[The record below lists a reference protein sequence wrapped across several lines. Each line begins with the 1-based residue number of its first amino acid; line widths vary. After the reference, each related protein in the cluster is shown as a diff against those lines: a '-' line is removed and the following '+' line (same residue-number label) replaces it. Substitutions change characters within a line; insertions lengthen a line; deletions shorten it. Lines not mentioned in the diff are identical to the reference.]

1 MSQAEPQIAQ
11 TAQAGAPAR
20 QVMETEGLRSMTRP
34 DRLTRLFMAIIAFAE
49 RLNLKYAVHGNPCV
63 YDNAEF
69 PWVAAVER
77 NWRAIRRELDAV
89 LQRRAELPP
98 IQDLTADVGSITKDA
113 GWKVFVL
120 TAYGMTAERNARL
133 CPETWRS
140 VRQIPGLKT
149 AMFSV
154 FEPGKRLPPHRGP
167 YNGVLRFHL
176 GLLVPEDERI
186 GIRIGTEVRH
196 WREGEGLVFD
206 DAYEHEAWN
215 ESDQARVVLF
225 VDFVKPL
232 RFPANLVNATLLRLA
247 AFTPFI
253 REGNDNLQG
262 WEREF
267 HRAK

>member
-1 MSQAEPQIAQ
+1 MGGSGGAQ
-11 TAQAGAPAR
+11 LAGDP
-20 QVMETEGLRSMTRP
+20 
-34 DRLTRLFMAIIAFAE
+34 
-49 RLNLKYAVHGNPCV
+49 
-63 YDNAEF
+63 
-69 PWVAAVER
+69 
-77 NWRAIRRELDAV
+77 RELEAV

-98 IQDLTADVGSITKDA
+98 IQDLTADVGSITKDQ

-120 TAYGMTAERNARL
+120 TAYGMTAERNTRL

-154 FEPGKRLPPHRGP
+154 FEPGKRLPAHRGP

-186 GIRIGTEVRH
+186 GIRIGPEVRH
-196 WREGEGLVFD
+196 WQEGKGLVFY

-215 ESDQARVVLF
+215 ESDHARVVLF

-232 RFPANLVNATLLRLA
+232 RFPANLVNATLLSLA

-253 REGNDNLQG
+253 REGNDNLQR
-262 WEREF
+262 WEKEF